1 MKINNDPTDKISA
14 SRLIIKQKFREKG
27 RREAHYRQTV
37 LKPRRALS
45 LMFSINIPRVRATG
59 YFYVTGDGIGQGR
72 AGVRGGNGEDET
84 TRPTQRRWIEIGKD
98 KVRGSENR
106 TVQKRKVNLSA
117 HDRCA
122 TVTALHMIYLTRD
135 TVTRTGQ

>member
-72 AGVRGGNGEDET
+72 SEGREWRGRNNTSNTKEM
-84 TRPTQRRWIEIGKD
+84 
-98 KVRGSENR
+98 
-106 TVQKRKVNLSA
+106 
-117 HDRCA
+117 DRD
-122 TVTALHMIYLTRD
+122 RE
-135 TVTRTGQ
+135 R